1 MGKHN
6 LNTNDYGLHNLK
18 NIKKKLIIDS
28 IKKKYVTNDTYCKQ
42 LELKIKR
49 QTNSKYCVVCNSGT
63 SALFISLLALK
74 NKTNIIAIIPN
85 INFVSVANIVY
96 LLKGKVVL
104 CDIDKNSGMV
114 SLDEF
119 KNIIKKC
126 GQLGIKPNVFIP
138 IHYAGAT
145 PDLSAISKICEKKK
159 IKIIEDAC
167 HSFGSTYDNGEKVGS
182 SKHSSITTFSFHPL
196 KNITTIE
203 GGAITTNNQRL
214 YKKIL
219 ELRSFSLKRTSIV
232 DPYKMNH
239 PSLNFRMGEIN
250 AAIGL
255 DQINKVNQFRAKRQ
269 KLVQHYLKKLKN
281 YEKHFSI
288 LNINNKKIFWHLFV
302 IFLKNRSLN
311 YKKKFMNYLKK
322 NKIASQIHYKP
333 LMLHQS
339 LKKIT
344 LFSQSS
350 NSKKFYISQLTIP
363 LHTNMNLSD
372 INYISKKI
380 GKFFKYNIKS

>member
-1 MGKHN
+1 MVKIN
-6 LNTNDYGLHNLK
+6 LNTKDYGLHNLK
-18 NIKKKLIIDS
+18 NISKNLIIDS
-28 IKKKYVTNDTYCKQ
+28 IQKKYVTNDTYCKKF
-42 LELKIKR
+42 ELKIKQ

-63 SALFISLLALK
+63 SALFMSLLALK
-74 NKTNIIAIIPN
+74 DKTNLVAIVPN
-85 INFVSVANIVY
+85 INFVSIANIIY
-96 LLKGKVVL
+96 LLKGKIVL

-114 SLDEF
+114 GFNEF
-119 KNIIKKC
+119 KSIIKKC
-126 GQLGIKPNVFIP
+126 YQLRIKPNIFIP

-145 PDLSAISKICEKKK
+145 PDLSRISKICKKKK

-167 HSFGSTYDNGEKVGS
+167 HSFGSMYDNGEKVGS
-182 SKHSSITTFSFHPL
+182 SKYSSITTFSFHPL

-203 GGAITTNNQRL
+203 GGAITTNNRVL

-219 ELRSFSLKRTSIV
+219 ELRSFSLKRTSIE
-232 DPYKMNH
+232 DPYEMSN

-255 DQINKVNQFRAKRQ
+255 DQMKKVNQFRIKRQ
-269 KLVQHYLKKLKN
+269 NLVKHYLKELKN

-288 LNINNKKIFWHLFV
+288 LNTKNKKIFWHLFV
-302 IFLKNRSLN
+302 IFLKNKSLN
-311 YKKKFMNYLKK
+311 EKKKFMNYLKK

-333 LMLHQS
+333 LILQEP
-339 LKKIT
+339 LKKIA
-344 LFSQSS
+344 LVSQSS
-350 NSKKFYISQLTIP
+350 KSKKFYTSQVTIP

-380 GKFFKYNIKS
+380 GEYFKVNVKS